1 MNRISKVQCRN
12 FGKITISLYAFL
24 MIFSSIK
31 GQDPKL
37 YPFLYDSK
45 PEVPSPFN
53 LNDTTE
59 TILVITKENK
69 YGVVPVTMENGK
81 PLLYSYKVGTLMGKD
96 QQLAV
101 GGADFPPLAKT
112 GLHSEE
118 QLDSKTLITGIPVDV
133 INCTAWPNGYSFA
146 GFMAADED
154 IISVLKGDNGLVR
167 KMGLTHPQM
176 AKPLFHVWNLI
187 LKETELGNWARFYDN
202 IKCIIYNNNV
212 LDFSA
217 SGSKGWQISI
227 FFDEVQGK
235 YNIHIDRE
243 LTAVENKYLD
253 AQYSHLNNE
262 ERVLLKKKLSTLDF
276 SEMNPYYIM
285 RYGFYEGHTEYRC
298 DPIAIA
304 LIFGLRSLEEID
316 NVFDGKLFEILTSHF
331 LPQGTQHAPIY
342 LGINTK

>member
-12 FGKITISLYAFL
+12 FGKITISLSAFL
-24 MIFSSIK
+24 MIFSSLK
-31 GQDPKL
+31 GQDLTL

-45 PEVPSPFN
+45 PEVPSPCK

-101 GGADFPPLAKT
+101 GGGDFPPLAKT

-118 QLDSKTLITGIPVDV
+118 QLDNKKLITGIPIEV
-133 INCTAWPNGYSFA
+133 ISCTGRPNAYSTA
-146 GFMAADED
+146 GFMADDED

-176 AKPLFHVWNLI
+176 AKPLFHIWNLI
-187 LKETELGNWARFYDN
+187 LMEIELGNWARFYDN

-212 LDFSA
+212 LNFSA

-227 FFDEVQGK
+227 FFDEVQGR
-235 YNIHIDRE
+235 YNIHIDRD
-243 LTAVENKYLD
+243 LTSEETKYID
-253 AQYSHLNNE
+253 DKYSYLKDD
-262 ERVLLKKKLSTLDF
+262 ERAILKKKLTTLDF

-285 RYGFYEGHTEYRC
+285 KYGFYEGHTEYRC

-304 LIFGLRSLEEID
+304 LIFGLKSLEEID
-316 NVFDGKLFEILTSHF
+316 EIFEGKLFNIITGHF
-331 LPQGTQHAPIY
+331 FHHV
-342 LGINTK
+342 